1 MPLAFI
7 SSRVFA
13 EVSGVT
19 PLAQILHQDDLA
31 FGQPPHE
38 AIELLFSG
46 LDFAGFRLVVTAT
59 LISMGKTHYKIER
72 LMIQSPAPPD
82 AVIRE
87 QYAIEIM
94 RLWGVLPR
102 IQPPAS

>member
-7 SSRVFA
+7 SSRAFA
-13 EVSGVT
+13 EATGVT

-46 LDFAGFRLVVTAT
+46 LDFTGFRLVGHGYPH
-59 LISMGKTHYKIER
+59 LNGE
-72 LMIQSPAPPD
+72 D
-82 AVIRE
+82 ALQDR
-87 QYAIEIM
+87 AINDPIT
-94 RLWGVLPR
+94 
-102 IQPPAS
+102 